1 MLVSSVLNWYTYMM
15 MRLVSTLLAFLII
28 LIPVNSYSNPKVAE
42 IKQGQKAPYNGILY
56 NYEANAVL
64 LASKEKGQLECS
76 LQLKHSAAKEKAKC
90 DMLTSTVKASLE
102 ATEKKYG
109 AILKIKNNQIN
120 HLEKITL
127 DQPNAYSHWWF
138 AGGLISGVAL
148 SLGIFYAA
156 VKVQK

>member
-1 MLVSSVLNWYTYMM
+1 MT
-15 MRLVSTLLAFLII
+15 MRLVSIALILSII

-90 DMLTSTVKASLE
+90 DMLTSTVKASLT
-102 ATEKKYG
+102 ATEKKYN
-109 AILKIKNNQIN
+109 AILKIKNDQID

-127 DQPNAYSHWWF
+127 DRPNAYSHWWF
-138 AGGLISGVAL
+138 AGGFIGGVAL
-148 SLGIFYAA
+148 SLGIFYVA
-156 VKVQK
+156 VQTAK

>member
-1 MLVSSVLNWYTYMM
+1 MT
-15 MRLVSTLLAFLII
+15 RLISTLLTFLII

-90 DMLTSTVKASLE
+90 DMLTSTVKVSLG
-102 ATEKKYG
+102 ATEKKYD
-109 AILKIKNNQIN
+109 AILKIKNDEIS
-120 HLEKITL
+120 HLQKITL
-127 DQPNAYSHWWF
+127 NQPNSYNSWWF
-138 AGGLISGVAL
+138 AGGFIGGVAL

-156 VKVQK
+156 VQVQK

>member
-1 MLVSSVLNWYTYMM
+1 MT
-15 MRLVSTLLAFLII
+15 RLISTILIFLII

-90 DMLTSTVKASLE
+90 EMLTSTVKASLG
-102 ATEKKYG
+102 ATEKKYD
-109 AILKIKNNQIN
+109 AILKIKNDQID

-127 DQPNAYSHWWF
+127 NQPNSHNHWWF
-138 AGGLISGVAL
+138 AGGFVGGVAL
-148 SLGIFYAA
+148 SMGIFYAA
-156 VKVQK
+156 VQTAK

>member
-1 MLVSSVLNWYTYMM
+1 MT
-15 MRLVSTLLAFLII
+15 RLVSAILIFLII

-90 DMLTSTVKASLE
+90 DMLTSTVKASLV
-102 ATEKKYG
+102 ATEKKYS
-109 AILKIKNNQIN
+109 AILKIKNDQID
-120 HLEKITL
+120 HLQKITL
-127 DQPNAYSHWWF
+127 EQPNAYNKWWF
-138 AGGLISGVAL
+138 TGGFVGGVAL

-156 VKVQK
+156 VQTAK

>member
-1 MLVSSVLNWYTYMM
+1 MT
-15 MRLVSTLLAFLII
+15 MRLVSIALILSII

-76 LQLKHSAAKEKAKC
+76 LQLKHNAAKEKAKC
-90 DMLTSTVKASLE
+90 DMLTSTVKASLD

-109 AILKIKNNQIN
+109 AILKIKNNQIS

-127 DQPNAYSHWWF
+127 NQPNSHNHWWF
-138 AGGLISGVAL
+138 AGGFIGGVAL

-156 VKVQK
+156 VQTAK

>member
-1 MLVSSVLNWYTYMM
+1 MT
-15 MRLVSTLLAFLII
+15 RLISTILIFLII

-56 NYEANAVL
+56 DYEANAVL

-90 DMLTSTVKASLE
+90 EMLTSTVKASLG
-102 ATEKKYG
+102 ATEKKYD
-109 AILKIKNNQIN
+109 AILKIKNDQID

-127 DQPNAYSHWWF
+127 NQPNSHNHWWF
-138 AGGLISGVAL
+138 AGGFVGGVAL
-148 SLGIFYAA
+148 SMGIFYAA
-156 VKVQK
+156 VQTAK

>member
-1 MLVSSVLNWYTYMM
+1 MT
-15 MRLVSTLLAFLII
+15 RLISTLLTFLII

-56 NYEANAVL
+56 DYEANAVL

-90 DMLTSTVKASLE
+90 EMLTSTVKASLG
-102 ATEKKYG
+102 ATEKKYD
-109 AILKIKNNQIN
+109 AILKIKNDQID

-127 DQPNAYSHWWF
+127 EQPNAYNNWWF
-138 AGGLISGVAL
+138 AGGFLSGVAL
-148 SLGIFYAA
+148 SMGIFYAA
-156 VKVQK
+156 VQTAK

>member
-1 MLVSSVLNWYTYMM
+1 MM
-15 MRLVSTLLAFLII
+15 TRLVSTILIFLII

-90 DMLTSTVKASLE
+90 DMLTSTVKASLG

-109 AILKIKNNQIN
+109 AILKIKNGQID
-120 HLEKITL
+120 HLQKITL
-127 DQPNAYSHWWF
+127 DQPSDYNNWWF
-138 AGGLISGVAL
+138 AGGFLGGVAL
-148 SLGIFYAA
+148 SMGIFYAA
-156 VKVQK
+156 VQTAK

>member
-1 MLVSSVLNWYTYMM
+1 MIRLISIVLTF
-15 MRLVSTLLAFLII
+15 SII

-64 LASKEKGQLECS
+64 LAAKEKGQLECS
-76 LQLKHSAAKEKAKC
+76 LQLKHNAAKEKAKC
-90 DMLTSTVKASLE
+90 DMLTSTVKASLD
-102 ATEKKYG
+102 ATEKKYS
-109 AILKIKNNQIN
+109 AILKIKNGQIN

-127 DQPNAYSHWWF
+127 NQPNSHNHWWF
-138 AGGLISGVAL
+138 AGGFIGGVAL

-156 VKVQK
+156 VQTAK

>member
-1 MLVSSVLNWYTYMM
+1 MIRLISVFLT
-15 MRLVSTLLAFLII
+15 FLIVF
-28 LIPVNSYSNPKVAE
+28 IPVNSYSNPKVAE

-90 DMLTSTVKASLE
+90 DMLTSTVKASLD

-127 DQPNAYSHWWF
+127 NQPNSHSHWWF
-138 AGGLISGVAL
+138 AGGFIGGVAL

-156 VKVQK
+156 VQTAK

>member
-1 MLVSSVLNWYTYMM
+1 MT
-15 MRLVSTLLAFLII
+15 RLVSTILTFLII

-56 NYEANAVL
+56 DYEANAVL

-76 LQLKHSAAKEKAKC
+76 LQLNHGVAKEKAKC

-102 ATEKKYG
+102 ATEKKYD
-109 AILKIKNNQIN
+109 AILKIKNGQID

-127 DQPNAYSHWWF
+127 EQPDAYSHWWF
-138 AGGLISGVAL
+138 ASGFVGGVAL
-148 SLGIFYAA
+148 SMGIFYAA
-156 VKVQK
+156 VQTAK